1 MTAPATPHSVPTA
14 PTSTGL
20 RRVVADDLSGAAE
33 VAGVLLARGRDCEV
47 VLDVSLATSLRSPA
61 DEGVTTVVDTDH
73 RAVDPASARDAVRA
87 ATADPAGAALVV
99 VKVDSLWRGNVG
111 ATVDA
116 LRDNGFQVV
125 VAGALPSLGRTVR
138 RGLPVVGD
146 VPLADTA
153 LWALEPHPAPRAVA
167 DLLDGPVT
175 AVPLDV
181 LRAGWTLGGQDLSV
195 LDGETDADLRA
206 AATAAVD
213 AVTGG
218 RRVALVG
225 SAALVAAVADTTSA
239 PPRGTAA
246 PLVAPGH
253 RPVVLAVGSGSAA
266 ATAQTAHLRAAALV
280 DDHTHLLTIDPMDRP
295 GEAVADLARR
305 VERTHPAADLVLT
318 GGQTAR
324 AVLDHLGVRRLRPVA
339 QPDHGVVVS
348 LADDGR
354 LVATKP
360 GSFGQDPTLTDLVRL
375 LRALRSGAPT
385 APQEIP

>member
-1 MTAPATPHSVPTA
+1 MTAPATPHTV
-14 PTSTGL
+14 PTSTAL

-33 VAGVLLARGRDCEV
+33 VAGVLLARGRDCQV
-47 VLDVSLATSLRSPA
+47 VLDGSLGGLTPVPGDPGA
-61 DEGVTTVVDTDH
+61 TTVVDTDH
-73 RAVDPASARDAVRA
+73 RATDPASARDAVRA
-87 ATADPAGAALVV
+87 ATADPTGPVLVV
-99 VKVDSLWRGNVG
+99 VKLDSLWRGNIR

-116 LRDNGFQVV
+116 LRDNGFQVI

-138 RGLPVVGD
+138 GGSPFVGD
-146 VPLADTA
+146 LPLANTA

-167 DLLDGPVT
+167 ELLDGPVT
-175 AVPLDV
+175 VVPLDA
-181 LRAGWTLGGQDLSV
+181 LRAGWMLTGQELSV
-195 LDGETDADLRA
+195 LDGENDADLRA
-206 AATAAVD
+206 AATAAAD
-213 AVTGG
+213 AVARG

-225 SAALVAAVADTTSA
+225 SAALVAAVADAVPVPDGAVPA
-239 PPRGTAA
+239 PA
-246 PLVAPGH
+246 VAPGH

-266 ATAQTAHLRAAALV
+266 STAQTAHLRAAAVV
-280 DDHTHLLTIDPMDRP
+280 DEHTHLLTIDAAEP
-295 GEAVADLARR
+295 VADLARR
-305 VERTHPAADLVLT
+305 VGRTHPAADLVLT

-375 LRALRSGAPT
+375 LRALRSGVPT
-385 APQEIP
+385 APQETP

>member
-1 MTAPATPHSVPTA
+1 
-14 PTSTGL
+14 
-20 RRVVADDLSGAAE
+20 VVADDLSGAAE
-33 VAGVLLARGRDCEV
+33 VAGTLLARGRDCEV
-47 VLDVSLATSLRSPA
+47 VLDGRAVTPA
-61 DEGVTTVVDTDH
+61 HDGLTTVVDTDH
-73 RAVDPASARDAVRA
+73 RAVDPASARSAVRA
-87 ATADPAGAALVV
+87 ASAAAAGPTLVV
-99 VKVDSLWRGNVG
+99 VKLDSLWRGNVT
-111 ATVDA
+111 ATVEA
-116 LRDNGFQVV
+116 LHDNGFQVV

-138 RGLPVVGD
+138 EGRPFVGD

-167 DLLDGPVT
+167 DLLDGLLDGPVST
-175 AVPLDV
+175 VPLAV
-181 LRAGWTLGGQDLSV
+181 LRAGWALGGQELSV

-206 AATAAVD
+206 AATVAVD
-213 AVTGG
+213 AVVSG

-239 PPRGTAA
+239 PPSGTSA
-246 PLVAPGH
+246 PAVALGH

-280 DDHTHLLTIDPMDRP
+280 DEHTHLLTIDPAEP
-295 GEAVADLARR
+295 VADLARR
-305 VERTHPAADLVLT
+305 VGRTHPAADLVLT

-339 QPDHGVVVS
+339 QPEHGIVVS
-348 LADDGR
+348 LTDDGR

-375 LRALRSGAPT
+375 LRALRSGVPT

>member
-1 MTAPATPHSVPTA
+1 MTAPPTVPVA
-14 PTSTGL
+14 PTSTAL

-33 VAGVLLARGRDCEV
+33 VAGVLLARGRDCRV
-47 VLDVSLATSLRSPA
+47 VLAGPAPTSTE
-61 DEGVTTVVDTDH
+61 EGLTTVVDTDH
-73 RAVDPASARDAVRA
+73 RATHPDAARDAVRA
-87 ATADPAGAALVV
+87 ATADPAGPALVV
-99 VKVDSLWRGNVG
+99 AKIDSLWRGNVA
-111 ATVDA
+111 ATVDG
-116 LRDNGFQVV
+116 LQDNGFQVV
-125 VAGALPSLGRTVR
+125 LAGALPSLGRSVR
-138 RGLPVVGD
+138 DGVPFVGD
-146 VPLADTA
+146 LPLADTT

-167 DLLDGPVT
+167 DVLDGQVT

-181 LRAGWTLGGQDLSV
+181 LRTGWTLDGQELSV

-213 AVTGG
+213 AVARG

-225 SAALVAAVADTTSA
+225 SAALVAAVADTTPA
-239 PPRGTAA
+239 PSLGTDA
-246 PLVAPGH
+246 PAVAPGH

-266 ATAQTAHLRAAALV
+266 SSAQTAHLRAAAVV
-280 DDHTHLLTIDPMDRP
+280 DEHTHLLTIDAVEP
-295 GEAVADLARR
+295 VADLARR
-305 VERTHPAADLVLT
+305 VGRTHPTADLVLT
-318 GGQTAR
+318 GGETAR
-324 AVLDHLGVRRLRPVA
+324 AVLDHLGIRRLRPVA

-375 LRALRSGAPT
+375 LRALRSGVPT